1 MFFEEVQRILVG
13 FVTLLHSE
21 DFLVLVEVLLLVVER
36 DVEVVV
42 LVSQGVLHPLDG
54 LKLLPLRLAV
64 LAATGTTS
72 ATGAGLKRLV
82 LKIRFENISIAIA
95 SKTVIAT

>member
-1 MFFEEVQRILVG
+1 
-13 FVTLLHSE
+13 
-21 DFLVLVEVLLLVVER
+21 
-36 DVEVVV
+36 
-42 LVSQGVLHPLDG
+42 
-54 LKLLPLRLAV
+54 LPLRLAV